1 MTHTAAMVV
10 FMVQH
15 VAQLQMQQ
23 VQCCTVQVRWFS
35 PWGHSD
41 FGLNSLPTS
50 TLQPSLLLPVCSFS
64 FSHAVAVTVGESS
77 GITVDSDLGTNYIKM
92 ILSGAD
98 KSGELLEQA
107 ELDYS
112 LTPGSVF
119 SST

>member
-1 MTHTAAMVV
+1 MVV

-35 PWGHSD
+35 PWGYSD

-50 TLQPSLLLPVCSFS
+50 TLQPSLLLPVCSFI

-77 GITVDSDLGTNYIKM
+77 GITVDSDLGTDYIKM
-92 ILSGAD
+92 ILWGAD

-119 SST
+119 SLYF